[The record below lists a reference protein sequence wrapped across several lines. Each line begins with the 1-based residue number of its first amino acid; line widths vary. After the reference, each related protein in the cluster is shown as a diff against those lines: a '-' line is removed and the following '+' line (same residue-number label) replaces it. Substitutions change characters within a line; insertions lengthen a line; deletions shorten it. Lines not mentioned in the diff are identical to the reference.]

1 MLMLHELRHTY
12 ASIALYEWRLPPEIV
27 QEALGHDS
35 MQMTVKIYG
44 HLMRGAQREAIRRLN
59 ALQRGSQEERPQEAF

>member
-1 MLMLHELRHTY
+1 MLTLHELRHTY

-44 HLMRGAQREAIRRLN
+44 HLMRGVQREAIRRLN